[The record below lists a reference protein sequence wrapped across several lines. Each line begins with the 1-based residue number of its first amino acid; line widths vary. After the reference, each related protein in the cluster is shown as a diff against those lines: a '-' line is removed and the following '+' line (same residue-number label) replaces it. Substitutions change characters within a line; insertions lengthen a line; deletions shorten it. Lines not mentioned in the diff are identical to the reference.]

1 MQDELAV
8 ETRGLRKRYG
18 RLTALDGLDLTVAR
32 GEVFGFLGPNGA
44 GKSTTIRVLLGLLR
58 PTAGS
63 ARLLGVRAGTVLSRE
78 GGRVGALVEEPAFY
92 EYLSARR
99 NLEVLSSLSGRVDPR
114 RIDEVL
120 DLVSLRERQHD
131 PVRAFSHGMKQR
143 LGIAQALV
151 PRPQLL
157 ILDEPASGLDPQGL
171 VEIRD
176 LLLRLNQE
184 EHMTVFLSS
193 HLLHEIELICTDA
206 AIVNKGKVVKR
217 GKVTD
222 LLAAPETAVRIVAD
236 DADRARTIL
245 ESLVFVRRVEMVDG
259 QLRATCSPEAIPDL
273 NGALVRA
280 GLRVSSLS
288 RERLTLEDLYL
299 QLMS

>member
-184 EHMTVFLSS
+184 EHITVFLSS

>member
-99 NLEVLSSLSGRVDPR
+99 NLEVLSSLAGRVDPR

>member
-1 MQDELAV
+1 MQDEFAV

-99 NLEVLSSLSGRVDPR
+99 NLEVLSSLAGRVDPR

-157 ILDEPASGLDPQGL
+157 ILDEPASGLDPRGL

-217 GKVTD
+217 GKVID

-245 ESLVFVRRVEMVDG
+245 ESLAFVRRVEMVDG

>member
-99 NLEVLSSLSGRVDPR
+99 NLEVLSSLAGRVDPR

-157 ILDEPASGLDPQGL
+157 ILDEPASGLDPRGL

-217 GKVTD
+217 GKVID

-245 ESLVFVRRVEMVDG
+245 ESLAFVRRVEMVDG

>member
-1 MQDELAV
+1 
-8 ETRGLRKRYG
+8 
-18 RLTALDGLDLTVAR
+18 
-32 GEVFGFLGPNGA
+32 
-44 GKSTTIRVLLGLLR
+44 
-58 PTAGS
+58 
-63 ARLLGVRAGTVLSRE
+63 
-78 GGRVGALVEEPAFY
+78 
-92 EYLSARR
+92 
-99 NLEVLSSLSGRVDPR
+99 
-114 RIDEVL
+114 
-120 DLVSLRERQHD
+120 
-131 PVRAFSHGMKQR
+131 
-143 LGIAQALV
+143 
-151 PRPQLL
+151 
-157 ILDEPASGLDPQGL
+157 
-171 VEIRD
+171 
-176 LLLRLNQE
+176 
-184 EHMTVFLSS
+184 MTVFLSS